1 MVGVDLI
8 STKDGSLQGPVAN
21 RLAGN
26 GAVSVDASRPWMDMK
41 TGRCYIQVYIG
52 GDPSKVESYQVQ
64 EIQANQTTLR
74 REEWILLDEAILE
87 LSKTRL
93 GGVEDLISHGLVKRI
108 NGMSRTVLET
118 HNLSDS
124 MNAVLSMDGVTRSE
138 NDRPVYEAVYLPLPI
153 IHVDF
158 QFNARELAISRNMGD
173 SLDTTGA
180 EQAADKVLRLRENML
195 FTDITYPLSGGT
207 FGGGTIYSYV
217 NTPGRNQVT
226 LAANWDAAG
235 KTGAQIITD
244 VLNCKSASIA
254 AMHYGPFMLYIP
266 TLYETK
272 LDEDYSTA
280 KGSNT
285 IRERILAIAS
295 IEGIKVI
302 ESLPANNVIM
312 VQMTSDVVRLVE
324 GLPMQNIQWSM
335 EGNMVTNFKVM
346 SIQVPQIRADQ
357 DGNSG
362 VTHLAA

>member
-21 RLAGN
+21 RMAGY
-26 GAVSVDASRPWMDMK
+26 GAVSVDSMRPFMETE
-41 TGRCYIQVYIG
+41 TGRCFIQVYIG
-52 GDPSKVESYQVQ
+52 GDPSKIESYQIQ
-64 EIQANQTTLR
+64 PIQANQTTLR
-74 REEWILLDEAILE
+74 REEWILLDEAILK
-87 LSKTRL
+87 LSQSRL
-93 GGVEDLISHGLVKRI
+93 GGVQDLIDNGLTKSI

-138 NDRPVYEAVYLPLPI
+138 NDRPVYEAEYLPLPI

-173 SLDTTGA
+173 SLDTTSA

-195 FTDITYPLSGGT
+195 FTDVTYPLGGGT
-207 FGGGTIYSYV
+207 FGGGTIHSYL
-217 NTPGRNQVT
+217 NCTRNQVT
-226 LAANWDAAG
+226 LTANWDAAG
-235 KTGAQIITD
+235 KTGAQIVRD
-244 VLNCKSASIA
+244 VLNMIDASIA
-254 AMHYGPFMLYIP
+254 AFHFGPYMLYVP
-266 TLYETK
+266 TLYQTK

-285 IRERILAIAS
+285 IRERVLAIAN
-295 IEGIKVI
+295 IKGIKVI
-302 ESLPANNVIM
+302 DTLPANNVIM
-312 VQMTSDVVRLVE
+312 VQMTSDVVRLIE

-346 SIQVPQIRADQ
+346 TIQVPQIRADQ